1 MWNGAFIWNFH
12 WAACG
17 AQFWNGLSLFKNDKM
32 ADGLPWRRYVSH
44 SHFNGANFCWEGKG
58 HFGSSGEQIWKS
70 IWDEHKIITWSYWSY
85 IRAEWLS
92 KYSIRWCY
100 FSLCGSCR
108 NNAPPPPTTVPMGKP
123 STCTGCCDSL
133 PACVKSFPNMLFV
146 GQIETYSLAMDS

>member
-32 ADGLPWRRYVSH
+32 ADGSPGRRYVSH

-70 IWDEHKIITWSYWSY
+70 IWDEHKIIAWSYWSY

-100 FSLCGSCR
+100 FCLGGSCR
-108 NNAPPPPTTVPMGKP
+108 NIAPPPPPDGPHGKTFNLYRLLRFSP
-123 STCTGCCDSL
+123 CVCKVLPEYAICRSNRNIFTCHG
-133 PACVKSFPNMLFV
+133 
-146 GQIETYSLAMDS
+146 